1 MKIKIILA
9 LSVLTFLNSYSAPHW
24 MPGSSKEKITTQNPA
39 LWFTATP
46 SFLVGNYFVAPGVNI
61 QIAGRPVKDVP
72 LNVTADMGTFFY
84 GAAGFTSGVI
94 LPILFGME
102 YEFTVNGSNI
112 RPLLGVNF
120 GPVISNGFAFGVLFR
135 PGLNVGIGKGIFLN
149 FEARMGAIAS
159 NFVFVPQFG
168 VRFAL

>member
-1 MKIKIILA
+1 
-9 LSVLTFLNSYSAPHW
+9 
-24 MPGSSKEKITTQNPA
+24 
-39 LWFTATP
+39 
-46 SFLVGNYFVAPGVNI
+46 
-61 QIAGRPVKDVP
+61 
-72 LNVTADMGTFFY
+72 
-84 GAAGFTSGVI
+84 
-94 LPILFGME
+94 
-102 YEFTVNGSNI
+102 
-112 RPLLGVNF
+112 VNF